1 MRHVL
6 RIVVLCRVL
15 DAVVL
20 QVLQPHFS
28 DDSPMLRTLG
38 EGAPCVSSELVECL
52 ALKLF
57 SRSCA
62 FLIIRS
68 AGSGGNTTLSAP
80 RYSQSITDMGWP
92 SQMWACQ
99 QPLS

>member
-52 ALKLF
+52 ALKRFGHGCGLPDNQQRQF
-57 SRSCA
+57 GRKGYLLRLGQVVAVDNGHGSILGVVATGCA
-62 FLIIRS
+62 R
-68 AGSGGNTTLSAP
+68 
-80 RYSQSITDMGWP
+80 
-92 SQMWACQ
+92 
-99 QPLS
+99 